1 MGKIMGDAKPA
12 SFILGL
18 AALGAGIY
26 FYPPGGW
33 SDWAAIALFF
43 YAGSQIV
50 GHWGWWRDLSP

>member
-1 MGKIMGDAKPA
+1 MKTHGAA

-18 AALGAGIY
+18 AALGAGFY